1 MQQTDE
7 QLMQRAIDAGRAA
20 LRQGDEPYGAVVV
33 RGDAVVEGCNRIHSA
48 VDPTAHAE
56 TEAIRNAAREWGTID
71 LSGAMLYASFEPCPM
86 CVGAMLAS
94 GITRVFISRRR
105 ALGAPPH
112 GPYTVEQLLA
122 LTGRTDI
129 TVESGLLREA
139 TVEMMTPFQT

>member
-94 GITRVFISRRR
+94 GSPGFHLSPSRTRR
-105 ALGAPPH
+105 APAWAVH
-112 GPYTVEQLLA
+112 
-122 LTGRTDI
+122 GRTAARPDRSHGHHRG
-129 TVESGLLREA
+129 VGLLREA